1 MKIVSNDS
9 IHQLSCFEDL
19 SIPLNRVKNTP
30 GTLNSLLW
38 QVWPL
43 DLPLIS

>member
-1 MKIVSNDS
+1 MNVALNDG
-9 IHQLSCFEDL
+9 IHQLSFEDL
-19 SIPLNRVKNTP
+19 SIPLSRVKNTP
-30 GTLNSLLW
+30 WTLNSLLW

>member
-1 MKIVSNDS
+1 MTVFT
-9 IHQLSCFEDL
+9 SCPALKTF
-19 SIPLNRVKNTP
+19 PYPTQYVKNTP
-30 GTLNSLLW
+30 WTLNSLLW